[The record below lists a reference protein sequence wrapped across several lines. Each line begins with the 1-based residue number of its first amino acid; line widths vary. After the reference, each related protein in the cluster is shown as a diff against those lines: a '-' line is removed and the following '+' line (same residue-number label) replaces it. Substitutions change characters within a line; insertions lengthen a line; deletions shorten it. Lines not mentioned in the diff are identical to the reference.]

1 MAASFIYIQL
11 FITQHYTKRLY
22 HKNKRLGMTII
33 YNIFERLGK
42 AFESLRT
49 ILVPWNRAFLRCS
62 RHLHASNFTKP
73 RSCNHGTPRSILLP
87 RKRPLRQLTGTI
99 RETSLSP
106 LTIPLTKMRQR
117 VKKYI
122 LLCDFSQLS
131 LFANWTN
138 LLYLQC
144 TPFGAC

>member
-73 RSCNHGTPRSILLP
+73 RSCNHGVARYTLLP
-87 RKRPLRQLTGTI
+87 RIKQYSHLKD
-99 RETSLSP
+99 SLSGVGEGGLKSSSSLKWHWHQFEL
-106 LTIPLTKMRQR
+106 LTHTYSKSIFCPELR
-117 VKKYI
+117 
-122 LLCDFSQLS
+122 
-131 LFANWTN
+131 
-138 LLYLQC
+138 
-144 TPFGAC
+144 PFRGVRSRLAP